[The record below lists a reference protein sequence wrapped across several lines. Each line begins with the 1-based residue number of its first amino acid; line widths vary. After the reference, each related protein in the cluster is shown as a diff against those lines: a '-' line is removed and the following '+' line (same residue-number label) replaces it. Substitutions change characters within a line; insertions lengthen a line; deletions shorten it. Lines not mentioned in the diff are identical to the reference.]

1 MMTGPNQVRAGGA
14 ELEKAFKMSIFTVRI
29 INLVAVHKLH
39 LQCLLSLYIMRSWRR
54 KASAT

>member
-1 MMTGPNQVRAGGA
+1 MTGPNQVRAGGA

-39 LQCLLSLYIMRSWRR
+39 LQCLLSLHIMRSWRR